1 VSILYL
7 FLRHIGRVAI
17 RSFFEGDEMKIKW
30 IQLVMLAGICSS
42 FAWAKTSERVLFSF
56 NQADGSTPDAGL
68 VADKQG
74 NLYGTT
80 FDGGPNGMG
89 NVFELSPTKATAGRK
104 PYCTTSRDRM
114 ARVP

>member
-1 VSILYL
+1 
-7 FLRHIGRVAI
+7 
-17 RSFFEGDEMKIKW
+17 MKIKW

-56 NQADGSTPDAGL
+56 NQKDGSTPDAGL

-89 NVFELSPTKATAGRK
+89 NVFELSPTKATAGTLRPHLK
-104 PYCTTSRDRM
+104 GR
-114 ARVP
+114 